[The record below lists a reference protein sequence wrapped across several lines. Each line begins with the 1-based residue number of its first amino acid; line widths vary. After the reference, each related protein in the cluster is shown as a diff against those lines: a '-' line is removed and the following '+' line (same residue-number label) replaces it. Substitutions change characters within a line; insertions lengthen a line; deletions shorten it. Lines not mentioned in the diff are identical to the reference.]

1 MKNRILEE
9 KRKEKIEVGDVV
21 KRLDNL
27 TCLIIEDENTY
38 YPYRLLDLDLGKVII
53 GYSRLEAIN
62 DDINIE
68 LVCKGK
74 DLEIRRID

>member
-53 GYSRLEAIN
+53 GYARLEAIN

>member
-9 KRKEKIEVGDVV
+9 KRKEIIEVGDVV

-53 GYSRLEAIN
+53 GYARLEAIN